1 MAVADILTFPHFWV
15 MLIGIALLALS
26 IIVVSI
32 HKPEKWFLLH
42 KTFAVAGIILTLI
55 GLLVLSG
62 LNLILIHAIFG
73 LIVII
78 WLIGE
83 IFGGYFASKKQD
95 KNMRK
100 MHIMAGR
107 IVFIIAIIVL
117 IFGIL
122 AFI

>member
-1 MAVADILTFPHFWV
+1 MSIAALLTFPHFWV

-26 IIVVSI
+26 IIVVTI
-32 HKPEKWFLLH
+32 HKPEKWFLFH
-42 KTFAVAGIILTLI
+42 KMFAITGIILTLI
-55 GLLVLSG
+55 GFLVLSG
-62 LNLILIHAIFG
+62 LNLILIHAVFG
-73 LIVII
+73 VVVII

-83 IFGGYFASKKQD
+83 IFGGYIASKKQD
-95 KNMRK
+95 KSMRK

-107 IVFIIAIIVL
+107 IVFLIALVVL

>member
-1 MAVADILTFPHFWV
+1 MPVSDILTFPHFWV
-15 MLIGIALLALS
+15 MLIGITLLALS
-26 IIVVSI
+26 IIVVTI
-32 HKPEKWFLLH
+32 QKPEKWFLLH

-55 GLLVLSG
+55 GLLVFMG

-73 LIVII
+73 LVVIV

-83 IFGGYFASKKQD
+83 ILGGYVASKKQN

-107 IVFIIAIIVL
+107 IVFIITIIVL

>member
-1 MAVADILTFPHFWV
+1 MSITALLTFPHFWV
-15 MLIGIALLALS
+15 MLIGISLLALS
-26 IIVVSI
+26 IIVVTI
-32 HKPEKWFLLH
+32 HKPEKWFLFH
-42 KTFAVAGIILTLI
+42 KIFAVAGIILTLI

-62 LNLILIHAIFG
+62 LNLILIHAVFG

-78 WLIGE
+78 WVIGE
-83 IFGGYFASKKQD
+83 IFGGYIASKKQD

-107 IVFIIAIIVL
+107 IVFLIALVVL

>member
-1 MAVADILTFPHFWV
+1 MPVADILTFPHFWV

-26 IIVVSI
+26 IIVVTI

-55 GLLVLSG
+55 GLLALSG

-73 LIVII
+73 LVVII

-83 IFGGYFASKKQD
+83 IIGGYFASKKQD

-107 IVFIIAIIVL
+107 IVLLIAIIVL
-117 IFGIL
+117 IIGIL
-122 AFI
+122 VFI

>member
-1 MAVADILTFPHFWV
+1 MSITDLLSFPHFWV
-15 MLIGIALLALS
+15 MLIGIALLILS
-26 IIVVSI
+26 IIVVTI

-42 KTFAVAGIILTLI
+42 KTLAVAGIILTLI

-73 LIVII
+73 LIVLI
-78 WLIGE
+78 WLIAE
-83 IFGGYFASKKQD
+83 IVGGYFASKKQD

-107 IVFIIAIIVL
+107 IVLIVAIIVL

>member
-1 MAVADILTFPHFWV
+1 MPISDILTFPHFWV

-26 IIVVSI
+26 IIVVTI

-42 KTFAVAGIILTLI
+42 KTFAMAGIILTLI
-55 GLLVLSG
+55 GLLVLMG
-62 LNLILIHAIFG
+62 LNFILIHAIFG
-73 LIVII
+73 LVVIV

-83 IFGGYFASKKQD
+83 ILGGYVASKKQD

-100 MHIMAGR
+100 MHILAGR
-107 IVFIIAIIVL
+107 IVFLIAIIVL

>member
-1 MAVADILTFPHFWV
+1 MSIANILTLPHFWI

-26 IIVVSI
+26 IIVVTI

-95 KNMRK
+95 KNLRK

-107 IVFIIAIIVL
+107 IVLIIAIIVL

-122 AFI
+122 VII

>member
-1 MAVADILTFPHFWV
+1 MALADILALPHFWV
-15 MLIGIALLALS
+15 MLIGIVILVLS
-26 IIVVSI
+26 IIVVTI

-42 KTFAVAGIILTLI
+42 KTLAVAGIILTLI

-78 WLIGE
+78 WLIAE
-83 IFGGYFASKKQD
+83 IIGGFIASKKQD

-107 IVFIIAIIVL
+107 IILIIAIIVL
-117 IFGIL
+117 IFGIIV
-122 AFI
+122 FI